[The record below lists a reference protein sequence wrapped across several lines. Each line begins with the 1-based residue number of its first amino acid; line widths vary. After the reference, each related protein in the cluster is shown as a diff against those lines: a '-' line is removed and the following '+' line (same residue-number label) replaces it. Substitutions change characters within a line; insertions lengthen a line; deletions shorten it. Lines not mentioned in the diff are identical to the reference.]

1 MQEFNFK
8 KKEKRKMF
16 SSEKK
21 MYWELR
27 IKYHHKKSNTCESYR
42 SGNLKLLRVLICNL
56 MQENLQQEVLSRL

>member
-1 MQEFNFK
+1 
-8 KKEKRKMF
+8 MF
-16 SSEKK
+16 SSEK

-56 MQENLQQEVLSRL
+56 MQENLQQEVLSRP